1 MGRILSSGWR
11 IESEGFFDVCSW
23 VSVQGIRS
31 GYQWDLPGFIPSIG
45 GSSDSRLGYEGLV
58 VALGRRRALED
69 WDGHRHLLYG
79 DDG

>member
-11 IESEGFFDVCSW
+11 IESEGFLGVCFW
-23 VSVQGIRS
+23 VSVKGARS
-31 GYQWDLPGFIPSIG
+31 GYLWSLPGFIPSIG

-58 VALGRRRALED
+58 VASGRRRALED